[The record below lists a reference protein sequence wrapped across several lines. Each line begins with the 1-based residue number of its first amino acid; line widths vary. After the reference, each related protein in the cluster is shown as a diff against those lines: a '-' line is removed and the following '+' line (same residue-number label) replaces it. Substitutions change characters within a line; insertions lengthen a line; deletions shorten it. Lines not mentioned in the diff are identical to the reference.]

1 MCVYTQVG
9 DNVKIT
15 NKNFYRTT
23 EFHIF
28 ESLSMAKKTEHK
40 SPLGEVFGFP
50 IENDSSKA
58 QRYRKQKLCPY
69 HNKVPNCTKDK
80 ANNPLGVCSVW
91 HNGTS
96 VITCP
101 IRFREDWLIVEQAA
115 DFAFGKKATWTSLSE
130 IKLVDK
136 NGQSA
141 GNIDFVLVQ
150 YNDKGQL
157 IDFASLEVQG
167 VYISGNLRNPFE
179 EYIQKPSKD
188 FEWPTGY
195 NYPKPDYLSSSRK
208 RLIPQILYKGGIF
221 QSWKKKQTVA
231 LQKSFFETLPSLPT
245 TTKSKA
251 DIAWFLYDL
260 VFDNELKHNNLVL
273 TETIYTE
280 FEPALLRVTIPEPG
294 EITDFI
300 NILQNRL
307 DEHLDKNPPDAPSLT
322 DIISS

>member
-1 MCVYTQVG
+1 MTKLIE
-9 DNVKIT
+9 N
-15 NKNFYRTT
+15 
-23 EFHIF
+23 
-28 ESLSMAKKTEHK
+28 K

-50 IENDSSKA
+50 IENEDPKA
-58 QRYRKQKLCPY
+58 QRYRKQKLCPFN
-69 HNKVPNCTKDK
+69 NKVPNCTKDK

-96 VITCP
+96 IITCP
-101 IRFREDWLIVEQAA
+101 TRFREDWLIVEQAA
-115 DFAFGKKATWTSLSE
+115 EFAFGNKATWTSLSE

-150 YNDKGQL
+150 YNELGQL

-179 EYIQKPSKD
+179 EYIKKTSKD

-208 RLIPQILYKGGIF
+208 RLVPQMLYKGGIF
-221 QSWKKKQTVA
+221 KSWKKRQAVA
-231 LQKSFFETLPSLPT
+231 IQKSFFETLPSLPT

-260 VFDNELKHNNLVL
+260 VYDKRQKKNNLVL
-273 TETIYTE
+273 NEIVYTE
-280 FEPALLRVTIPEPG
+280 FESALLRITTPEPG
-294 EITDFI
+294 GITDFI

-307 DEHLDKNPPDAPSLT
+307 DEHLDKNLPDAPSLT
-322 DIISS
+322 DVVSR

>member
-1 MCVYTQVG
+1 MV
-9 DNVKIT
+9 
-15 NKNFYRTT
+15 
-23 EFHIF
+23 
-28 ESLSMAKKTEHK
+28 KKTENK

-50 IENDSSKA
+50 ITNDSPKA

-69 HNKVPNCTKDK
+69 NNKVPNCTKDK
-80 ANNPLGVCSVW
+80 ANNPLGVCSVL
-91 HNGTS
+91 HNGIS

-101 IRFREDWLIVEQAA
+101 TRFREDWIIIENAA
-115 DFAFGKKATWTSLSE
+115 EFAFGTNATWTSLSE
-130 IKLVDK
+130 IKLVDR

-150 YNDKGQL
+150 YNEKGQL
-157 IDFASLEVQG
+157 IDFSSLEVQG

-179 EYIQKPSKD
+179 DYIKKTLKD
-188 FEWPTGY
+188 FEWPSGY

-208 RLIPQILYKGGIF
+208 RLIPQMLYKGGIF
-221 QSWKKKQTVA
+221 HSWGKKQTVA
-231 LQKSFFETLPSLPT
+231 LQKSFFETLPKLPT

-260 VFDNELKHNNLVL
+260 EFNKELKQNSLVL
-273 TETIYTE
+273 KNIVYTE
-280 FEPALLRVTIPEPG
+280 FEPALLRVTTPEPG
-294 EITDFI
+294 AVSDFI

>member
-1 MCVYTQVG
+1 MT
-9 DNVKIT
+9 KKSE
-15 NKNFYRTT
+15 NKN
-23 EFHIF
+23 
-28 ESLSMAKKTEHK
+28 
-40 SPLGEVFGFP
+40 PLGEIFGFP
-50 IENDSSKA
+50 IENDSFKA

-69 HNKVPNCTKDK
+69 NNKVPNCTKDK

-101 IRFREDWLIVEQAA
+101 TRFREDWVIIEKAA
-115 DFAFGKKATWTSLSE
+115 EFSFGQRAAWTSLSE
-130 IKLVDK
+130 IKLSDK

-179 EYIQKPSKD
+179 EYIKNPSKD

-208 RLIPQILYKGGIF
+208 RLIPQMLYKGGIF
-221 QSWKKKQTVA
+221 RSWNKKQTVA

-245 TTKSKA
+245 TSKSSA

-260 VFDNELKHNNLVL
+260 EFNEDQNQYNLILKDTV
-273 TETIYTE
+273 YTE
-280 FEPALLRVTIPEPG
+280 FEPALLKITTPEPG
-294 EITDFI
+294 DISDFI
-300 NILQNRL
+300 SILQSRL
-307 DEHLDKNPPDAPSLT
+307 DEHLDRNAPDNPSLA
-322 DIISS
+322 DIIIS

>member
-1 MCVYTQVG
+1 
-9 DNVKIT
+9 
-15 NKNFYRTT
+15 
-23 EFHIF
+23 
-28 ESLSMAKKTEHK
+28 MAVREEYK

-50 IENDSSKA
+50 VENESTKA
-58 QRYRKQKLCPY
+58 QRYRKQKLCPFN
-69 HNKVPNCTKDK
+69 NKVPNCTKDK
-80 ANNPLGVCSVW
+80 ANSPLGVCSVW
-91 HNGTS
+91 HNGIS

-101 IRFREDWLIVEQAA
+101 TRFREDWVIVENAA
-115 DFAFGKKATWTSLSE
+115 DFAFGSKASWTSLSE

-157 IDFASLEVQG
+157 VDFSSLEVQG

-179 EYIQKPSKD
+179 EYMKKPTRD
-188 FEWPTGY
+188 FEWPRGY

-208 RLIPQILYKGGIF
+208 RLIPQMLYKGGIF
-221 QSWKKKQTVA
+221 QSWKKKQSVA

-260 VFDNELKHNNLVL
+260 EFDKEQNQNNLTLKEVA
-273 TETIYTE
+273 YTA
-280 FEPALLRVTIPEPG
+280 FEPALQRITTPEPG
-294 EITDFI
+294 TLADFI

-307 DEHLDKNPPDAPSLT
+307 DEHLDKNPPDSPSLT
-322 DIISS
+322 DLIIS

>member
-1 MCVYTQVG
+1 M
-9 DNVKIT
+9 K
-15 NKNFYRTT
+15 TT
-23 EFHIF
+23 
-28 ESLSMAKKTEHK
+28 SGKK

-58 QRYRKQKLCPY
+58 KRYRKQKLCPY
-69 HNKVPNCTKDK
+69 NNKVPNCTKDK
-80 ANNPLGVCSVW
+80 ANNPLGVCSIW
-91 HNGTS
+91 HNDVP

-101 IRFREDWLIVEQAA
+101 MRFREDWIIIENAA
-115 DFAFGKKATWTSLSE
+115 NFAFGADANWTSLSE

-141 GNIDFVLVQ
+141 GNIDFVLIQ
-150 YNDKGQL
+150 YDKNGQL
-157 IDFASLEVQG
+157 IDFLSLEVQG

-179 EYIQKPSKD
+179 KYINKPSQN

-208 RLIPQILYKGGIF
+208 RLIPQMLYKGGIF
-221 QSWKKKQTVA
+221 KSWKKKQAVA
-231 LQKSFFETLPSLPT
+231 LQKSFFDTLPVLPAT
-245 TTKSKA
+245 SESKA

-260 VFDNELKHNNLVL
+260 EYNKKENCNHLILS
-273 TETIYTE
+273 EIIYTE
-280 FEPALLRVTIPEPG
+280 FEPALLRITTPEPG
-294 EITDFI
+294 DITNFI
-300 NILQNRL
+300 KILQNRL